1 MAADFGEAT
10 MSSVWAK
17 LLGGAGLGLFLA
29 LLWVAP
35 AGAGPGDW
43 SVSSDKEVTNV
54 PDKSRSFR
62 YLHPVESPSGRG
74 THQLI
79 VRMPH
84 HQAPTGRALVTIER
98 SFTSVAEGD
107 HVTLTYSGDSSEVD
121 ATPAPT
127 LAIYVHCVFEDQADG
142 EKKKAWVRVGI
153 AEVPPAPHIQA
164 LRATI
169 KGKGCVDT
177 VDLGVSREI
186 DGARIQL
193 LGADEKSD
201 HQRRAA
207 YLYEFKLYDP
217 GQGENNPTLSDDF
230 TKAK

>member
-1 MAADFGEAT
+1 
-10 MSSVWAK
+10 MSSLPGR
-17 LLGGAGLGLFLA
+17 LLGGAGVGLFLA
-29 LLWVAP
+29 LLWIAP
-35 AGAGPGDW
+35 AWAGAGDW
-43 SVSSDKEVTNV
+43 SVSPDKDVTNV
-54 PDKSRSFR
+54 PGGSRSFR
-62 YLHPVESPSGRG
+62 YLHPVESPSGRS
-74 THQLI
+74 THRLT

-84 HQAPTGRALVTIER
+84 HEAPAGRALVTIER
-98 SFTSVAEGD
+98 SFTNVAEGD
-107 HVTLTYSGDSSEVD
+107 HVKLTYSGDSTEVD
-121 ATPAPT
+121 ASPAPT

-142 EKKKAWVRVGI
+142 EKKKAWVRLGTADVQPTTH
-153 AEVPPAPHIQA
+153 VNT

-193 LGADEKSD
+193 RGADEKAD

-217 GQGENNPTLSDDF
+217 GQGENNPTLWDDF
-230 TKAK
+230 TKEK